1 MGLPSSGFRLTLG
14 GGVMIVLGRG
24 SRGGRSS
31 RGGGVGLTWGWG
43 SRGGGVNRIQVAQVS
58 STMCT

>member
-31 RGGGVGLTWGWG
+31 RGGGG
-43 SRGGGVNRIQVAQVS
+43 SRGGGAHVGVG
-58 STMCT
+58 

>member
-24 SRGGRSS
+24 SRGGAELTW
-31 RGGGVGLTWGWG
+31 GGGAHVGVGLTWEWG
-43 SRGGGVNRIQVAQVS
+43 K
-58 STMCT
+58 

>member
-1 MGLPSSGFRLTLG
+1 
-14 GGVMIVLGRG
+14 MIVLGRG

-31 RGGGVGLTWGWG
+31 RWGGGGGTHVGVG
-43 SRGGGVNRIQVAQVS
+43 SRGGGVNRVQVAQVS

>member
-31 RGGGVGLTWGWG
+31 RGGWD
-43 SRGGGVNRIQVAQVS
+43 SRGGGAHVGVG
-58 STMCT
+58 

>member
-31 RGGGVGLTWGWG
+31 RGGGWD
-43 SRGGGVNRIQVAQVS
+43 SRGGGAHVGVG
-58 STMCT
+58 